1 MKVDITVDD
10 LLDEENI
17 STAIE
22 FLKTKK
28 NTCGDDGVWLHELD
42 GFWKINRDRISKEIK
57 QGNYIPQIVHEKILI
72 MANGKHRKIAL
83 MSSVDRMLLRAILKT
98 LQEALEST
106 FSEHSY
112 AYQCGKGIDKA
123 VKCVAEYIE
132 SGYDYV
138 VEIDLKD
145 FFEKINHGI
154 LLKILKE
161 YITDNSFYA
170 LLERYIVCRIETDYQ
185 LVQKSEGLLQGSPMS
200 PLLSNLYLTEFDKWM
215 EEKEYVFARFADNI
229 NVYVK
234 DLQEGYLV
242 LSQIKEKL
250 QEYFLEINTE
260 KSGVFSVF
268 SRKYLGYIFEKVG
281 SSVIVKKY
289 RTKELHVFSKWH
301 KEAIE
306 KIDSNYYI
314 INDGI
319 LTKKN
324 FTILF
329 QNDEKK
335 AYIPVETTDSINIYS
350 NIELNS
356 DFLQLLNQRNLNLNI
371 YDRYGVYIGSF
382 YSNNQK
388 NRMKCLIKQVEIY
401 KEDKLRFEYAKKIE
415 IASVYNLRCN
425 LKYYNKQ
432 RPTEILKE
440 NIDKLT
446 EGIRQMNEAKNVDD
460 LLIIEARCRQ
470 NYYLCFNEMIQDE
483 DFIFV
488 RRSKRPPKDA
498 INAMISFGNVF
509 MYQKIAQMIYK
520 SNIDIRISF
529 VHSALKR
536 YENLN
541 LDLADIFKPVIVD
554 RVICTLIN
562 KKMIS
567 GKRHFQK
574 EEDIEGTF
582 LNKEGKNIFIR
593 EMEWKLKQVLTVN
606 GQQYTYERLINREVR
621 NLERNLLNGEKY
633 VPFKYQM

>member
-1 MKVDITVDD
+1 
-10 LLDEENI
+10 
-17 STAIE
+17 
-22 FLKTKK
+22 
-28 NTCGDDGVWLHELD
+28 
-42 GFWKINRDRISKEIK
+42 
-57 QGNYIPQIVHEKILI
+57 
-72 MANGKHRKIAL
+72 
-83 MSSVDRMLLRAILKT
+83 
-98 LQEALEST
+98 
-106 FSEHSY
+106 
-112 AYQCGKGIDKA
+112 
-123 VKCVAEYIE
+123 
-132 SGYDYV
+132 
-138 VEIDLKD
+138 
-145 FFEKINHGI
+145 
-154 LLKILKE
+154 
-161 YITDNSFYA
+161 
-170 LLERYIVCRIETDYQ
+170 
-185 LVQKSEGLLQGSPMS
+185 
-200 PLLSNLYLTEFDKWM
+200 
-215 EEKEYVFARFADNI
+215 
-229 NVYVK
+229 
-234 DLQEGYLV
+234 
-242 LSQIKEKL
+242 
-250 QEYFLEINTE
+250 
-260 KSGVFSVF
+260 
-268 SRKYLGYIFEKVG
+268 
-281 SSVIVKKY
+281 
-289 RTKELHVFSKWH
+289 
-301 KEAIE
+301 
-306 KIDSNYYI
+306 
-314 INDGI
+314 
-319 LTKKN
+319 
-324 FTILF
+324 
-329 QNDEKK
+329 
-335 AYIPVETTDSINIYS
+335 
-350 NIELNS
+350 
-356 DFLQLLNQRNLNLNI
+356 
-371 YDRYGVYIGSF
+371 
-382 YSNNQK
+382 
-388 NRMKCLIKQVEIY
+388 MKCLIKQVEIY